1 MNIQFTPLDLEQS
14 SLQPHDTKEEQRYAE
29 NRLNRSYTMKN
40 DVILQTHE
48 LKKDFGAV
56 RAVDG
61 VNLNVGR
68 GQIYGFLGPNGSG
81 KTTTIGMIL
90 GLLHPTSGTVR
101 LFGELVT
108 PTHNKALL
116 RVGALVGAPALL
128 PYLSARQN
136 LELLAWLDPKTA
148 QNRIDE
154 VLELVGLEKEAGR
167 RAGQFSTGMKQ
178 RLGIAMSLIH
188 KPELLILDEP
198 TNGMDPAGMYEIR
211 NLLSSLSDQGVT
223 VFISSHLLH
232 EIEQICD
239 RVAVLKQGRMVAE
252 GQVADLMG
260 EYSTV
265 RLRVASPQQAVQLL
279 GKLSDD
285 LDIRSNGAYLTI
297 AGLPSE
303 RIVAHLV
310 SKGIIP
316 SEVKTGKLDLEQI
329 YLQLTN
335 GESKEVNYVF
345 PHVLETVME

>member
-1 MNIQFTPLDLEQS
+1 
-14 SLQPHDTKEEQRYAE
+14 
-29 NRLNRSYTMKN
+29 MKN
-40 DVILQTHE
+40 DIVLETRK
-48 LKKDFGAV
+48 LKKVFGTV

-61 VNLNVGR
+61 VSIRVER
-68 GQIYGFLGPNGSG
+68 GQVYGFLGPNGSG

-90 GLLHPTSGTVR
+90 GLLHPTSGTVSV
-101 LFGELVT
+101 FGELLSPYYT
-108 PTHNKALL
+108 RPLH
-116 RVGALVGAPALL
+116 RVGSLIGAPALL

-136 LELLAWLDPKTA
+136 LELLARFSPETHST
-148 QNRIDE
+148 RIDE
-154 VLELVGLEKEAGR
+154 ILELVGLEGDAKR

-178 RLGIAMSLIH
+178 RLGIAMSLLH
-188 KPELLILDEP
+188 KPEMLILDEP

-260 EYSTV
+260 KNKTV
-265 RLRVASPQQAVQLL
+265 KLRVPSPQKTIQLL
-279 GKLSDD
+279 RQLSDC
-285 LDIRSNGAYLTI
+285 LNIRLNGAWVSVS
-297 AGLPSE
+297 GLPSE

-310 SKGIIP
+310 TNGIIP
-316 SEVKTGKLDLEQI
+316 SEVKTGQLDLEYV

-335 GESKEVNYVF
+335 GEEKEATNEVG
-345 PHVLETVME
+345 HVLEPILD